1 MKLFSTKTKLLFLP
15 EEMTSYQLIQEQMVK
30 YCNNTLFII
39 IINNRLLKE
48 YLPQQ
53 NAVTK

>member
-1 MKLFSTKTKLLFLP
+1 
-15 EEMTSYQLIQEQMVK
+15 MTSYQLIQEQMVK